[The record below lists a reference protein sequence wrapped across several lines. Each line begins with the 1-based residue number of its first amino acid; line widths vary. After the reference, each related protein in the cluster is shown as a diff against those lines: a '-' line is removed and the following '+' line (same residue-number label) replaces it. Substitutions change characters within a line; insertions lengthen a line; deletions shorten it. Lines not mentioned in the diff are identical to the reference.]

1 VNNKTVA
8 KRYAQALLQIAK
20 EKKTIDLYEKE
31 INDCLAGINADEHLK
46 HIWFSERIMTGDKK
60 QVIQQLF
67 KGKVSDII
75 VNFLMVLIDKN
86 REAFLP
92 DIFTEYKKLADISR
106 NIIDAEVRSAVALT
120 DKDFAELTAKLSAM
134 SGKNVRLRSVI
145 DPGLIG
151 GLVVKIGD
159 KVIDG
164 SVVKRLAIMK
174 KNLKNIQFSKIGVR
188 D

>member
-1 VNNKTVA
+1 VNKKTVA
-8 KRYAQALLQIAK
+8 KRYAQALLQIAQNNNVM
-20 EKKTIDLYEKE
+20 DRYEKE
-31 INDCLAGINADEHLK
+31 INDCLASVNADEHLK

-60 QVIQQLF
+60 KIIRQLF
-67 KGKVSDII
+67 VGKVSDII

-92 DIFTEYKKLADISR
+92 DIFSEYKKLADVSK
-106 NIIDAEVRSAVALT
+106 NIIDAEVRSAAGLT
-120 DKDFAELTAKLSAM
+120 DKDFNELVVKLSAM
-134 SGKNVRLRSVI
+134 SGKNVRLRVVV

-151 GLVVKIGD
+151 GLVVKMGD

-164 SVVKRLAIMK
+164 SVVKRLSIMK